1 VSRVGARMRAPAW
14 LSGRA
19 LLGFAAAVAL
29 LWVAPLVV
37 PLSEYTHN
45 IVGLTFMFMA
55 AALAWNWLG
64 GYVGQISFGHSA
76 MFGVGG
82 FVAARAMLSLGL
94 PFWVAWL
101 AGGVIAGAY
110 ALLWGH
116 PTLRLRGPYFSIATI
131 GVGEATRLVATYW
144 SDFTGGS
151 SGLSLPLASGPS
163 KFQLY
168 WYGLYLAAIAVALSY
183 WLRKSRIGL
192 ALLAIKEDVEAA
204 GDVGVN
210 AARYQDVVLALSGAM
225 VGVCG
230 GFYASYQA
238 FIDPQDMFSF
248 DRAISFILMGVIGG
262 LGTILG
268 PTSGAIVFV
277 IIQEFLLAS
286 YSQLYL
292 GLYGIL
298 LVLIILFEP
307 LGLSGLV
314 LRARRRLGW
323 RPRADTA
330 AGGIGSAAAAAGPPG
345 DTATGDRPPAGQ
357 AEQAVERSAR
367 AESGSP

>member
-1 VSRVGARMRAPAW
+1 MTATRV
-14 LSGRA
+14 SGRIRLPPWVSA
-19 LLGFAAAVAL
+19 KVLIGFAVAVVV
-29 LWVAPLVV
+29 LWIAPLVL
-37 PLSEYTHN
+37 PLGDYTHN

-64 GYVGQISFGHSA
+64 GFVGQISFGHSA

-82 FVAARAMLSLGL
+82 FVAARLMLAFGL
-94 PFWVAWL
+94 PTVLSWL
-101 AGGVIAGAY
+101 AGGLVAGLY

-131 GVGEATRLVATYW
+131 GVGEATRLIATYW

-151 SGLSLPLASGPS
+151 SGLSLPLSGGPT
-163 KFQLY
+163 KYQLY
-168 WYGLYLAAIAVALSY
+168 WYGLYLLVAAVVISY
-183 WLRKSRIGL
+183 WLRRSRIGL

-204 GDVGVN
+204 ADVGVN
-210 AARYQDVVLALSGAM
+210 PTRYQDFVLFLSGTM

-248 DRAISFILMGVIGG
+248 DRSISFILMAVIGG
-262 LGTILG
+262 IGTVLG
-268 PTSGAIVFV
+268 PTGGAVVFV
-277 IIQEFLLAS
+277 IIQEFLLAN

-298 LVLIILFEP
+298 LILIILFEP
-307 LGLSGLV
+307 LGLAGLL
-314 LRARRRLGW
+314 LRLRKL
-323 RPRADTA
+323 
-330 AGGIGSAAAAAGPPG
+330 
-345 DTATGDRPPAGQ
+345 TGYRPPADPGP
-357 AEQAVERSAR
+357 APTTAR
-367 AESGSP
+367 AETEGAAETADRGSP